1 MQAAGTLTRRV
12 GSAALA
18 AGLLSAVAVGAE
30 LVHRVEHDTA
40 VVDRPLFAVYLA
52 LYGLGMAALAAAFLG
67 LRALRRA
74 AASKPG
80 GRAGRVGIWLG
91 FSGAVLNVLFA
102 AVHGGV
108 GAATGETTDAFVL
121 FGLGMLL
128 LVVGQV
134 LVAFGVRRAGLPE
147 RVWVF
152 PLVGAVGL
160 VLGIAVAADPFHDVG
175 LFVFFGSWVALGI
188 ILLAWGNP
196 GRRRLR
202 PAREGRA

>member
-1 MQAAGTLTRRV
+1 MQAPGTLTRRV
-12 GSAALA
+12 GWAALA
-18 AGLLSAVAVGAE
+18 AGVLSAVAVGAE
-30 LVHRVEHDTA
+30 LVRRVEYDTA
-40 VVDRPLFAVYLA
+40 VVDRPFFAVYLA
-52 LYGLGMAALAAAFLG
+52 LYGLGMAALAATFLG
-67 LRALRRA
+67 LRALGRA

-80 GRAGRVGIWLG
+80 GRAGRVGIWLA

-108 GAATGETTDAFVL
+108 GTATGETTDAFVL

-128 LVVGQV
+128 LIVGQL
-134 LVAFGVRRAGLPE
+134 LVAFGFRRAGLPE
-147 RVWVF
+147 RVWLF

-160 VLGIAVAADPFHDVG
+160 ILGIAVAADPFHDIG

-188 ILLAWGNP
+188 VLLGCGNP
-196 GRRRLR
+196 GGRSVR

>member
-1 MQAAGTLTRRV
+1 MQAPVTLTRRV
-12 GSAALA
+12 GWAALA
-18 AGLLSAVAVGAE
+18 AGVLSAVAVGAE
-30 LVHRVEHDTA
+30 LAHRVEHDTA

-67 LRALRRA
+67 LRALRA
-74 AASKPG
+74 AASKSG
-80 GRAGRVGIWLG
+80 GRAGRVGIWLA

-108 GAATGETTDAFVL
+108 GTATGETTDAFVL

-128 LVVGQV
+128 LIVGQV
-134 LVAFGVRRAGLPE
+134 LVAFGFRRAGLTE
-147 RVWVF
+147 RVWLF

-160 VLGIAVAADPFHDVG
+160 VLGIAVAADPFHDIG

-188 ILLAWGNP
+188 ILLACGNP
-196 GRRRLR
+196 GGRSLR